1 MINLLANLVWAAA
14 VAFAVRICWRNLK
27 AMLRDES
34 HDPIEQRDR
43 DRAALEAAK
52 ARHPSNRARMMAD
65 LATPGVLTPN
75 QGQRR
80 VLTEDDPEWIEYSK
94 RIKKHPHG

>member
-1 MINLLANLVWAAA
+1 MISMLVNLVWLAT
-14 VAFAVRICWRNLK
+14 VGFVVWICWRNIT
-27 AMLRDES
+27 AMFRDES
-34 HDPIEQRDR
+34 NDPIEQRDR

-52 ARHPSNRARMMAD
+52 ARHPSSRTKMLAD
-65 LATPGVLTPN
+65 LAMPGVMTPK

-80 VLTEDDPEWIEYSK
+80 ELTEDDPEWIEYSK